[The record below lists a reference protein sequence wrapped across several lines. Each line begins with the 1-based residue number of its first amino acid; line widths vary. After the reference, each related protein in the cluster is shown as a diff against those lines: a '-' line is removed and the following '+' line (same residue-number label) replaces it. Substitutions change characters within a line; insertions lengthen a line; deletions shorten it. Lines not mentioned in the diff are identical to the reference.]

1 MTFAT
6 IAYLVLGL
14 VLLVVSAEWLVKGAS
29 RLAAIFGIS
38 ALVIGLTVVAFG
50 TSAPELAV
58 SVMSAFSGK
67 ADLAIGNVVGSNI
80 FNILFILGIAAMVT
94 PLIVHQQL
102 VRIDVPVMIVVS
114 FMLLA
119 LGYDGN
125 ISRWDGILLFGGAL
139 VYTGFLVRLSR
150 REKDAEVVSEYE
162 KEFGVPEGKAS
173 SWVVNVGLVLL
184 GIGGLVLGSKLLV
197 DSAVTIAKHFGV
209 SELIIGLTIVS
220 IGTSLPEVATS
231 VVAAFRG
238 ERDIAVGNLVG
249 SNIFNILSVV
259 GLSSIIAP
267 RGIEVA
273 ATALAFD
280 IPIMIAIAVACLPVF
295 FAGYQVT
302 RLNGAVFLLF
312 YVAYVV
318 YLFFSSTGHAA
329 FASYQGALLYGVA
342 PLIVIV
348 LLFLT
353 WRGFRHPAEPS
364 SPGG

>member
-14 VLLVVSAEWLVKGAS
+14 FLLVVSAEWLVKGAA

-58 SVMSAFSGK
+58 SVMSAFAGK

-80 FNILFILGIAAMVT
+80 FNILFILAVAAMVT

-114 FMLLA
+114 FLLLG

-150 REKDAEVVSEYE
+150 QEKNAAVVSEYE
-162 KEFGVPEGKAS
+162 KEFGVPVKKATT
-173 SWVVNVGLVLL
+173 WMVNVGLVLL

-197 DSAVTIAKHFGV
+197 DSAVTIAQHFGV

-220 IGTSLPEVATS
+220 VGTSLPEVATS

-259 GLSSIIAP
+259 GLSSIVAP
-267 RGIEVA
+267 RGIDVA
-273 ATALAFD
+273 ASALAFD
-280 IPIMIAIAVACLPVF
+280 IPIMIGIAVACLPVF
-295 FAGYQVT
+295 FSGYEVS
-302 RLNGAVFLLF
+302 RLNGAVFLAF
-312 YVAYVV
+312 YLAYVF

-329 FASYQGALLYGVA
+329 FEGYQDLLLYGIA
-342 PLIVIV
+342 PLTVIMLIFV
-348 LLFLT
+348 T
-353 WRGFRHPAEPS
+353 WRGFRRRARAA
-364 SPGG
+364 

>member
-14 VLLVVSAEWLVKGAS
+14 ILLVVSAEWLVKGAS
-29 RLAAIFGIS
+29 RLAANFGIS

-50 TSAPELAV
+50 TSAPELSV
-58 SVMSAFSGK
+58 SVMSAYSGSP
-67 ADLAIGNVVGSNI
+67 DLALGNVVGSNI
-80 FNILFILGIAAMVT
+80 FNVLFILGVAALVT

-102 VRIDVPVMIVVS
+102 VRIDVPVMIGVS
-114 FMLLA
+114 FLLLA
-119 LGYDGN
+119 LGYDGT
-125 ISRWDGILLFGGAL
+125 ISRWDGIFLFVGGV

-150 REKDAEVVSEYE
+150 REKDAAVVSEYE
-162 KEFGVPEGKAS
+162 KEFGVPQGKAA
-173 SWVVNVGLVLL
+173 SWLVNGGLVLL
-184 GIGGLVLGSKLLV
+184 GIGGLVLGSRFLV
-197 DSAVTIAKHFGV
+197 DSAVSIAQHFGV

-238 ERDIAVGNLVG
+238 ERDIAVGNIVG

-259 GLSSIIAP
+259 GLSSIVAPSGIA
-267 RGIEVA
+267 VA
-273 ATALAFD
+273 ATALAVD
-280 IPIMIAIAVACLPVF
+280 IPIMIAVAVACFPVF

-302 RLNGAVFLLF
+302 RLNGAVFLMF
-312 YVAYVV
+312 YLAYVF

-329 FASYQGALLYGVA
+329 FGAYHEALLYVVA
-342 PLIVIV
+342 PLVVIA

-353 WRGFRHPAEPS
+353 WRGFQRPTEPS
-364 SPGG
+364 SVGE

>member
-6 IAYLVLGL
+6 IAFLILGL
-14 VLLVVSAEWLVKGAS
+14 VLLVVSADWLVKGAS

-38 ALVIGLTVVAFG
+38 PLVIGLTVVAFG

-80 FNILFILGIAAMVT
+80 FNILFILGIAAIIT

-125 ISRWDGILLFGGAL
+125 VSRWDGFLLFGGAL

-150 REKDAEVVSEYE
+150 REKDAAVVSEYE
-162 KEFGVPEGKAS
+162 KEFGVPQGKAA
-173 SWVVNVGLVLL
+173 SWVVNLGLVIV

-197 DSAVTIAKHFGV
+197 DSAVTIAQHFGV

-231 VVAAFRG
+231 VVAAIRG

-259 GLSSIIAP
+259 GLSSIVAP
-267 RGIEVA
+267 SGIQVA

-280 IPIMIAIAVACLPVF
+280 IPVMIAIAVACLPVF
-295 FAGYQVT
+295 FAGYEVT
-302 RLNGAVFLLF
+302 RLNGAVFFTF
-312 YVAYVV
+312 YLIYVF
-318 YLFFSSTGHAA
+318 YLFFASTQHAA
-329 FASYQGALLYGVA
+329 LPSYQQALTYIVA
-342 PLIVIV
+342 PVTVIW
-348 LLFLT
+348 LACAT
-353 WRGFRHPAEPS
+353 WKGFRRPAEPR
-364 SPGG
+364 